1 MSMSMSG
8 FRGKVLVGLLA
19 GFVPC
24 LSTEATCDNS
34 ILLQHKTSRRAGDA
48 GLQSVQEAALAQ
60 RPTYGSLEGI
70 ALADFDGDGVLDQFL
85 CNHDDMRPNATA
97 AESTQRLLKG
107 TSSGAFEEVTS
118 SAGLFGHR
126 CSGVA
131 AADVDN
137 DGDTDLVTALY
148 RQREGSCKVWLN
160 DGTGSFTE
168 LPGAIATASCPL
180 FPGSVALADV
190 NNDGKLDAYIGSFND
205 LLPNLPNHPSSVLIG
220 DGTGNFAL
228 AEATGAEFP
237 EFPCVASFM
246 DLDDDGD
253 QDIVV
258 ATCNKLTNNSG
269 ATVPI
274 LTPIYIFRNNFSQSG
289 RVEFENDVAGFG
301 IGLRVGLW
309 MNVAFGDLDGDGL
322 LDIFMGQAGC
332 EILDE
337 VDCPQVLRHAMFRN
351 NGNGTYTDVAEE
363 AGVAIHPFNWGAA
376 FIDLENS
383 GTQDLVTV
391 GKLPLISG
399 PVSVNLGTVYRNEG
413 SFPWTLLD
421 PLGVTDS
428 SSGLAVGDLD
438 NDGFE
443 DIVVQDFGPTTP
455 PAGPEESAAVMLL
468 NVNKAK
474 DPDNKWL
481 KVTLVGTRSNRDAV
495 GAKVKLLYT
504 SRQSAGGSY
513 TKPRLRTQVRAVVGG
528 SSFFSS
534 NSKTITFGLGL
545 FGRAKFLEVQWPD
558 GSKQIKKLRGR
569 MQQNAHVQVRERR
582 IPCPKSLE
590 N

>member
-1 MSMSMSG
+1 MKKIEQEAHSFELCPNPHSEEHVKEPEDGLANVCQESTAGISCTSQCALHGDRLKFKTPRAPADTRQKTSKTAMSMSMSG

-24 LSTEATCDNS
+24 LSTETTCDNS
-34 ILLQHKTSRRAGDA
+34 ILLQHKTSRRGGDA

-97 AESTQRLLKG
+97 ESTQRLLKG

-131 AADVDN
+131 AADLDN

-269 ATVPI
+269 AYSPYFDSY
-274 LTPIYIFRNNFSQSG
+274 LHLSQQ
-289 RVEFENDVAGFG
+289 
-301 IGLRVGLW
+301 
-309 MNVAFGDLDGDGL
+309 L
-322 LDIFMGQAGC
+322 L
-332 EILDE
+332 
-337 VDCPQVLRHAMFRN
+337 
-351 NGNGTYTDVAEE
+351 
-363 AGVAIHPFNWGAA
+363 
-376 FIDLENS
+376 
-383 GTQDLVTV
+383 
-391 GKLPLISG
+391 
-399 PVSVNLGTVYRNEG
+399 SV
-413 SFPWTLLD
+413 W
-421 PLGVTDS
+421 
-428 SSGLAVGDLD
+428 
-438 NDGFE
+438 
-443 DIVVQDFGPTTP
+443 
-455 PAGPEESAAVMLL
+455 
-468 NVNKAK
+468 K
-474 DPDNKWL
+474 
-481 KVTLVGTRSNRDAV
+481 
-495 GAKVKLLYT
+495 
-504 SRQSAGGSY
+504 GG
-513 TKPRLRTQVRAVVGG
+513 
-528 SSFFSS
+528 
-534 NSKTITFGLGL
+534 
-545 FGRAKFLEVQWPD
+545 
-558 GSKQIKKLRGR
+558 
-569 MQQNAHVQVRERR
+569 VRERCGR
-582 IPCPKSLE
+582 LRNRAACGALDE
-590 N
+590 RCLRRLGR